1 MRYHNIRHLRKVPD
15 VEYKNDIICGPNITS
30 LAQFFGQTWASG
42 VQNTFNFKI
51 RYDWKVPGIDFADDV
66 WFRVGRASSA
76 YLYGTSAHLY
86 KLVNGPSDGG
96 KLFWG

>member
-1 MRYHNIRHLRKVPD
+1 MGSKIHL
-15 VEYKNDIICGPNITS
+15 T
-30 LAQFFGQTWASG
+30 L
-42 VQNTFNFKI
+42 
-51 RYDWKVPGIDFADDV
+51 KVPGIDFADDV